1 MSEFDMREL
10 IARKKEL
17 SRINMALLSE
27 NNELKTQLQEINTK
41 IVQTIKDGDI
51 ARLYDIVIKM
61 TQKEDV
67 SCSETAN
74 NDE

>member
-17 SRINMALLSE
+17 SRINMALLAE
-27 NNELKTQLQEINTK
+27 NNQLKTQLVDINAK

-51 ARLYDIVIKM
+51 ARLHDIEIKM
-61 TQKEDV
+61 TQLQEG
-67 SCSETAN
+67 E
-74 NDE
+74 